1 MNKQPF
7 YHAGQ
12 FKSGDKKA
20 IEKAIRSLPTVLKKS
35 IDIIKAETSPI
46 GIGEVLFTATS
57 DVSEEATKALKT
69 HLLILKVV
77 QLIFNQELTKT
88 YPR

>member
-7 YHAGQ
+7 YHVGQ

-57 DVSEEATKALKT
+57 DVSEEATKALKKVGVA
-69 HLLILKVV
+69 LIGPVDAEPGDPADLC
-77 QLIFNQELTKT
+77 
-88 YPR
+88 